1 MPLSEE
7 ISRSV
12 RGAFLFA
19 RFDARGLGYFNVT
32 LDGFWR
38 SFVGALV
45 VLPLTVLTMM
55 TEARGAEIDWLP
67 ELLRYAGGWL
77 LFPLVMIPIARLLG
91 LSQQYVPFVIAY
103 NWMQVVQ
110 SMLFFGLGV
119 LHRTAYRCWRRRVR
133 STTPCWC
140 TPSCTSCSW
149 RAPRWAW
156 GR

>member
-7 ISRSV
+7 ISRSG

-38 SFVGALV
+38 SFIGALV

-67 ELLRYAGGWL
+67 ELLRYAGDWL

-103 NWMQVVQ
+103 KI
-110 SMLFFGLGV
+110 G
-119 LHRTAYRCWRRRVR
+119 
-133 STTPCWC
+133 
-140 TPSCTSCSW
+140 
-149 RAPRWAW
+149 RAHV
-156 GR
+156 